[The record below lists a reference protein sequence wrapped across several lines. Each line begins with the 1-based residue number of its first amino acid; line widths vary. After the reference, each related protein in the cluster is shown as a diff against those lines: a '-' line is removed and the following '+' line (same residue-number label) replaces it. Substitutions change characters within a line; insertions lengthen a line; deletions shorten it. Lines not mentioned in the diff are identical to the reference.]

1 MDNVVIYAR
10 FSSDKQTEQSIEG
23 QLRYCYQY
31 AEQHDYRV
39 VGEYIDRAISGTS
52 DRRPQFQQMIADAG
66 SKQFKYIL
74 VWKLDRFAR
83 NRYDSAIYKAKLK
96 KFGVKV
102 LSVTEGIGDGDESI
116 ILEAV
121 LEAMAET
128 YSRQLSQNVR
138 RGMHESALKCLST
151 GGTTPYGYKLIDGKL
166 TIDERAARDVK
177 YIFEQYAAGARKSEI
192 VAELNARGSRTQ
204 TGSPFVVNSL
214 RNILKNKKYIG
225 IYHYNNDIE
234 IEGGCPAIIDKAL
247 FDRCA
252 ARAAQNRRAPGK
264 GKGDDEYLLTG
275 KVFCGHCGSPMI
287 GDSGKGKSGIIYHYY
302 VCSKRKRHGGA
313 AACPKKRE
321 DKGFLE
327 WYVVE
332 QAVKYA
338 LDPERI
344 ALIAERV
351 VAAYNRDFSADTVAD
366 LERQISAAQRE
377 MDKLADS
384 LINAGSPRLVESI
397 NKKAAQLDAQI
408 SELEDEL
415 SKLRICAAARL
426 TEDQVKAWLRSFC
439 SGDPL
444 DPAFRRRII
453 DVLVNAVYL
462 CDDKIIIF
470 YNIKDG
476 KQLSYIDFLQDFP
489 DAPPEDE
496 CSDLMS
502 SGSPETPYAS
512 AYGAFDLFIQFIR
525 KFGGLDGQLSPRG
538 AEAAAYRIP
547 RRADIRPSAAIERH
561 FAPIQRLERKAG
573 SYGAA
578 DPSPPVFGQHID
590 PDLPHCLTIG
600 GATGKADK
608 PVAVIGADGKHIT
621 LTSRGIER
629 IAPLGQ
635 IERGEILRG
644 QHPQLKPAVDLTQQ
658 LNIREPILRHKAHT
672 HSVLLK
678 LVV

>member
-10 FSSDKQTEQSIEG
+10 YSSDKQTEQSIEG

-52 DRRPQFQQMIADAG
+52 DRRPQFQQMISDAEK
-66 SKQFKYIL
+66 KQFKYVL

-83 NRYDSAIYKAKLK
+83 NRYDSAIYKTKLK
-96 KFGVKV
+96 KSGVKV

-128 YSRQLSQNVR
+128 YSRQLSQNVK
-138 RGMHESALKCLST
+138 RGMHESALKGLST
-151 GGTTPYGYKLIDGKL
+151 GGTVPYGYKLRDGRL
-166 TIDERAARDVK
+166 VIDEPAAKNVK
-177 YIFEQYAAGARKSEI
+177 FIFEQYAAGVGKKAI
-192 VAELNARGSRTQ
+192 ADALNAKGCKTA
-204 TGSPFVVNSL
+204 TGRDFSVVSL
-214 RNILKNKKYIG
+214 AHIFKNKKYIG
-225 IYHYNNDIE
+225 IYHYNGEVE
-234 IEGGCPAIIDKAL
+234 IEGGCPAIVDKAL
-247 FDRCA
+247 FDRCTL
-252 ARAAQNRRAPGK
+252 RAEQNRRAPAK
-264 GKGDDEYLLTG
+264 GKGEVDYLLTG
-275 KVFCGHCGSPMI
+275 KLFCGICGSPMV
-287 GDSGKGKSGIIYHYY
+287 GDSGKGKTGAVYY
-302 VCSKRKRHGGA
+302 YYTCANRKKNGGVK
-313 AACPKKRE
+313 ACPKKRE
-321 DKGFLE
+321 DKGFIE

-332 QAVKYA
+332 QTLKYV

-351 VAAYNRDFSADTVAD
+351 VAAYNKDFSTDAVAD
-366 LERQISAAQRE
+366 LERQLAAAGRE

-384 LINAGSPRLVESI
+384 LINAASPRLVESI
-397 NKKAAQLDAQI
+397 NKKAEQLDAQI
-408 SELEDEL
+408 AELEDEL

-426 TEDQVKAWLRSFC
+426 TVEQVTAWLKSFC
-439 SGDPL
+439 NGDPL
-444 DPAFRRRII
+444 DLEFRRRII

-462 CDDKIIIF
+462 YDDKVFIF
-470 YNIKDG
+470 FNVKNG
-476 KQLSYIDFLQDFP
+476 KQISYIDFCADFA
-489 DAPPEDE
+489 DDPPEGE
-496 CSDLMS
+496 CSTFNAC
-502 SGSPETPYAS
+502 GSPETPYAS

-525 KFGGLDGQLSPRG
+525 KFGGFDGQLSPRG

-547 RRADIRPSAAIERH
+547 RRADIRPGAAIERH

-573 SYGAA
+573 SRSAA

-600 GATGKADK
+600 RATCKADK

-635 IERGEILRG
+635 IER
-644 QHPQLKPAVDLTQQ
+644 
-658 LNIREPILRHKAHT
+658 
-672 HSVLLK
+672 
-678 LVV
+678 